1 MQKVNI
7 FLRVLIALLIAVVC
21 VISGIFGGV
30 AVYAATSAQYT
41 NALEDLQM
49 DSTFNADDYSLNT
62 ADYSLQVIQI
72 AESQNDELFLYVYQ
86 PSGQVKSLRAST
98 INISTAI
105 NDSLS
110 YTNYKLDYINSYGVF
125 FKYKVQDFALKG
137 DVVRYYDISS
147 IYRVWDKNL
156 DKALDNG
163 NEVTEVAY
171 EVGQLWT
178 ACTLNGE
185 VSYSMLTS
193 ETITI
198 TDKYVGLVRYSNGF
212 KLYVSKCDA
221 HFVAFSTD
229 RQIDKLMEADVHFLT
244 QRKTSQT
251 AAFVGTSISYGD
263 KQENYAYLK
272 YTDVTGNSADGLF
285 GKKYTW
291 NRIESAADFVKNE
304 DLTDEGK
311 ADVANKQWVLRFYE
325 SGYSLS
331 SGYGTST
338 EYSTIVSEVTILR
351 LKFETDGKVYNLGVI
366 DNKQTGDG
374 IPDNNNTNEFDF
386 SLIGSTTNIW
396 SLIKLVLGLVVIVV
410 LLIVLLP
417 IITPIISYLIKGII
431 WLVTLPFKLISKLSK
446 ARSRRK
452 TNKQIKRNETNYD
465 YLDEYDWD
473 SDFWSDIDGME

>member
-1 MQKVNI
+1 MQKIQKINI
-7 FLRVLIALLIAVVC
+7 VLLTCLLAVL
-21 VISGIFGGV
+21 VIVSSIFGGV
-30 AVYAATSAQYT
+30 ATVYAATSTQYT
-41 NALEDLQM
+41 DALTDLKT
-49 DSTFNADDYSLNT
+49 DSSFNANDYPTN
-62 ADYSLQVIQI
+62 AKDYSLQVIQV
-72 AESQNDELFLYVYQ
+72 AESTDGELFVYVYQ
-86 PSGQVKSLRAST
+86 PSGQAKSLRAST

-105 NDSLS
+105 NESLS
-110 YTNYKLDYINSYGVF
+110 YKNYKLTYLNSGSVF
-125 FKYKVQDFALKG
+125 FKYKVEGFTVKADA
-137 DVVRYYDISS
+137 VRYYDISS
-147 IYRVWDKNL
+147 IYRAWNENF
-156 DKALDNG
+156 DKALENG
-163 NEVTEVAY
+163 NEITEVAY

-178 ACTLNGE
+178 ACTVNDK
-185 VSYSMLTS
+185 VTYQMLTS

-229 RQIDKLMEADVHFLT
+229 RQIDKLMEADVYFVT
-244 QRKTSQT
+244 QSKTWSFVT
-251 AAFVGTSISYGD
+251 FVGESVSYGD

-272 YTDVTGNSADGLF
+272 YIDVSSNSADGLF

-291 NRIESAADFVKNE
+291 NRIESAADFIKNE

-325 SGYSLS
+325 SDYSLS

-351 LKFETDGKVYNLGVI
+351 LKFETDGKVYNLGVV

-417 IITPIISYLIKGII
+417 IITPLISYLIKGII
-431 WLVTLPFKLISKLSK
+431 WLVTLPFKLIGKLSK

-452 TNKQIKRNETNYD
+452 ANKQIKRNETNYD

-473 SDFWSDIDGME
+473 SDFWSDIDDY

>member
-1 MQKVNI
+1 
-7 FLRVLIALLIAVVC
+7 
-21 VISGIFGGV
+21 
-30 AVYAATSAQYT
+30 
-41 NALEDLQM
+41 
-49 DSTFNADDYSLNT
+49 
-62 ADYSLQVIQI
+62 
-72 AESQNDELFLYVYQ
+72 
-86 PSGQVKSLRAST
+86 
-98 INISTAI
+98 
-105 NDSLS
+105 
-110 YTNYKLDYINSYGVF
+110 
-125 FKYKVQDFALKG
+125 
-137 DVVRYYDISS
+137 
-147 IYRVWDKNL
+147 
-156 DKALDNG
+156 
-163 NEVTEVAY
+163 
-171 EVGQLWT
+171 
-178 ACTLNGE
+178 
-185 VSYSMLTS
+185 
-193 ETITI
+193 
-198 TDKYVGLVRYSNGF
+198 
-212 KLYVSKCDA
+212 
-221 HFVAFSTD
+221 
-229 RQIDKLMEADVHFLT
+229 MEADVYFVT
-244 QRKTSQT
+244 QSKTWQT
-251 AAFVGTSISYGD
+251 AAFVGTSVSYGD

-272 YTDVTGNSADGLF
+272 YTDVSSNSADGLF

-291 NRIESAADFVKNE
+291 NRIESAADFIKNE

-351 LKFETDGKVYNLGVI
+351 LKFETDGKVYNLGVV

-386 SLIGSTTNIW
+386 SLIGSTTDMW

-431 WLVTLPFKLISKLSK
+431 WLVTLPIKLIGKLSK

-452 TNKQIKRNETNYD
+452 ANKQIKRNETNYD